1 MRVEHAQWRDRS
13 KQYIEDYRDETSRA
27 KGSLQLY
34 GIFGKKKTSF
44 LFHASRPWVL
54 ICGSHMLQMLPSL
67 LWSDHHDKGTA
78 CSINR

>member
-34 GIFGKKKTSF
+34 GIFGKKKNEF
-44 LFHASRPWVL
+44 PFPCFQAM
-54 ICGSHMLQMLPSL
+54 GFN
-67 LWSDHHDKGTA
+67 LWESYAADVA
-78 CSINR
+78 IPPLVRSP